1 MYQVIVHFS
10 YQNFQQDPVTL
21 ISQVLNQWLYNGQV
35 IGREM
40 PITFHQTEFQAR
52 VCTPEQESLLPVNN
66 SEEVNEALLQAV
78 ENSVNFT
85 GFEIV
90 GRDYQGEETSHN
102 KQPKFQMLYTTH
114 LDTCSPL
121 YDGDQFAPIP
131 LYRLKDQALSEALL
145 EWQQNW
151 QACDLLQMKGSV
163 LEENALK
170 QIADNRSELALLGL
184 DLCKQ
189 VEEKTQIP
197 TFYYLYRLGTDKEE
211 EHNRKCP
218 FCNGEWKLATPL
230 HDIFHFKCDHCRLI
244 SNLSWEFL

>member
-10 YQNFQQDPVTL
+10 YQNFEQDPVTL
-21 ISQVLNQWLYNGQV
+21 IGQILNQWLYNGQV

-40 PITFHQTEFQAR
+40 PITFHQNGFQAS
-52 VCTPEQESLLPVNN
+52 VCTPEQESLLPDNN

-78 ENSVNFT
+78 ENGVNFT

-90 GRDYQGEETSHN
+90 GRDYQGEETSRN
-102 KQPKFQMLYTTH
+102 KQLKFQILYTTH

-121 YDGDQFAPIP
+121 YDGEQFAPIP
-131 LYRLKDQALSEALL
+131 LYRLKDQALSEVLL

-163 LEENALK
+163 LEESALM
-170 QIADNRSELALLGL
+170 QISDNQSELATLGL

-197 TFYYLYRLGTDKEE
+197 TFYYLYRLGLDEME

-218 FCNGEWKLATPL
+218 SCNREWKLRSPL
-230 HDIFHFKCDHCRLI
+230 HGIFHFKCDHCRLI
-244 SNLSWEFL
+244 SNLSWELL

>member
-1 MYQVIVHFS
+1 M
-10 YQNFQQDPVTL
+10 
-21 ISQVLNQWLYNGQV
+21 
-35 IGREM
+35 
-40 PITFHQTEFQAR
+40 
-52 VCTPEQESLLPVNN
+52 
-66 SEEVNEALLQAV
+66 NEALLQAV
-78 ENSVNFT
+78 ENGVNFT

-102 KQPKFQMLYTTH
+102 KQPKFQILYTTH

-121 YDGDQFAPIP
+121 YDGEQFAPIP
-131 LYRLKDQALSEALL
+131 LYRLKDQALSEVLL

-163 LEENALK
+163 LEESALM
-170 QIADNRSELALLGL
+170 QISDNRSELAISGL

-197 TFYYLYRLGTDKEE
+197 TFYYLYRLGTDELE

-218 FCNGEWKLATPL
+218 SCNGEWKLASPL

-244 SNLSWEFL
+244 SNLSWELL